1 MEIVQRK
8 GKPQLCF
15 HTITKKRSM
24 TKSNTSHERGKM
36 IMSVCLAIFGCI
48 LMLAGFIVPPTG
60 VIHNS
65 VLIGAGEVFTFSG
78 SLLGIILKYD
88 INLQRLSSEIDER
101 IKKKLNED
109 DDKER

>member
-1 MEIVQRK
+1 
-8 GKPQLCF
+8 
-15 HTITKKRSM
+15 M
-24 TKSNTSHERGKM
+24 TKDNTSHERGKM

-101 IKKKLNED
+101 IKRLKDED
-109 DDKER
+109 NDKEG

>member
-1 MEIVQRK
+1 
-8 GKPQLCF
+8 
-15 HTITKKRSM
+15 M

-60 VIHNS
+60 VIHKS

-101 IKKKLNED
+101 ISRKLEHDKD

>member
-1 MEIVQRK
+1 
-8 GKPQLCF
+8 
-15 HTITKKRSM
+15 
-24 TKSNTSHERGKM
+24 
-36 IMSVCLAIFGCI
+36 
-48 LMLAGFIVPPTG
+48 

-101 IKKKLNED
+101 ISKKLANDKD
-109 DDKER
+109 DDKEG

>member
-1 MEIVQRK
+1 
-8 GKPQLCF
+8 
-15 HTITKKRSM
+15 M
-24 TKSNTSHERGKM
+24 TKGNTSHERGKM

-101 IKKKLNED
+101 ISKKLANDKD